1 MAGRAGR
8 SGQVVQEVPEGLI
21 MYTVRFGVNWKYSVQ
36 APDRATAVHV
46 AEALSFKGWK
56 GIHVLDPDGHTVPWK
71 YA

>member
-1 MAGRAGR
+1 
-8 SGQVVQEVPEGLI
+8 

>member
-1 MAGRAGR
+1 
-8 SGQVVQEVPEGLI
+8 
-21 MYTVRFGVNWKYSVQ
+21 MYTVRFGVNWKYS
-36 APDRATAVHV
+36 VHV